1 MKKKLLKQ
9 TLLGISLLTV
19 MGVSILSGTAGME
32 EAHGA
37 GMVAIDET
45 NFPDAVFRNYVRDNF
60 DIGAT
65 GGDGVLQEQEANA
78 VTEITVVSMG
88 ISDLKG
94 IEHFSN
100 LEHLTCRVNNLT
112 AIDVSG
118 NTKLQT
124 LICNNNNISTL
135 DISHNTELKYLECG
149 NNPITDL
156 DVSRNHKLTHISC
169 VNCTSLTSLD
179 VSNNSALTYLS
190 VAQTNVNA
198 IDVSDNSTLTI
209 LFCGGTK
216 ITSLD
221 LTRNASLREVRCGSN
236 AISEIDVSHNP
247 ALEELSIHNC
257 QLTSLDVSH
266 NPKLTEIQCG
276 NNKLTSLDVS
286 HNPELTMLYC
296 EDNGLASLDLSN
308 NPNITRLQHW
318 SFISAPLRRNGTV
331 YSLDLSTFPL
341 DPSKISSVSA
351 GRYDAATGK
360 IYMDTPLSVGDT
372 VTYEYV
378 TGLAGD
384 TMTVTIT
391 ISEVDPPAATEAP
404 TTEAPT
410 TEQPASTSTPST
422 EAAATTGNTNTP
434 KTGDTAG
441 PIGILILGLCSM
453 AVVFYI
459 NKKSRWFI

>member
-9 TLLGISLLTV
+9 TLLGISLLTA
-19 MGVSILSGTAGME
+19 MGVSILSDTAGME

-45 NFPDAVFRNYVRDNF
+45 NFPDTAFRNYVRDNF

-78 VTEITVVSMG
+78 VTEIIVNEMG

-94 IEHFSN
+94 IEHFAN
-100 LEHLTCRVNNLT
+100 LQHLECINNNLT
-112 AIDVSG
+112 AIDISH
-118 NTKLQT
+118 NTSLWYFD
-124 LICNNNNISTL
+124 CNDNNISTL
-135 DISHNTELKYLECG
+135 DISHNTELTYLDCG
-149 NNPITDL
+149 NNPITGL
-156 DVSRNHKLTHISC
+156 DVSLNTKLTRISC
-169 VNCTSLTSLD
+169 ENDTSLTSLD
-179 VSNNSALTYLS
+179 VSNNPNLTYLS
-190 VAQTNVNA
+190 VAQTNVDA
-198 IDVSDNSTLTI
+198 IDVSHNPKLDL

-216 ITSLD
+216 ISSLD
-221 LTRNASLREVRCGSN
+221 LTHNPVLREVRCGIN
-236 AISEIDVSHNP
+236 AISEIDVSQNP
-247 ALEELSIHNC
+247 KLEELSIHNC
-257 QLTSLDVSH
+257 RLTSLDVSN
-266 NPKLTEIQCG
+266 NPLLTEIQCG

-286 HNPELTMLYC
+286 NNPELAMLYC
-296 EDNGLASLDLSN
+296 EGNGFASLDLSN
-308 NPNITRLQHW
+308 NPKITRLQHW

-351 GRYDAATGK
+351 GHYDAASGK
-360 IYMDTPLSVGDT
+360 IYLDTPLSVGDT
-372 VTYEYV
+372 MTYEYV
-378 TGLAGD
+378 TGLVGD

-391 ISEVDPPAATEAP
+391 ISEVDPPAATEA
-404 TTEAPT
+404 
-410 TEQPASTSTPST
+410 PST

-453 AVVFYI
+453 AVVFYV
-459 NKKSRWFI
+459 NKKSR